1 MLGDDCRLRRQGG
14 LGVLLN
20 ASLLAPDLLPSGD
33 IDAASLVNSRPE
45 KPRVSPVAVASA
57 HAVLAEAKRQRAVRD
72 KQRKNR
78 KKKKKSCS
86 MPLPAALSLVTSK
99 SGAPRRARCNAYA
112 RVTSSPAP
120 PQRRTNRRNSQMN
133 CAQRNQSREMRPRRG
148 QTQSFEDLVARHD
161 GSQAAQS
168 RARAPLQSRAAE
180 LAVDEPR
187 HAPFDGR

>member
-1 MLGDDCRLRRQGG
+1 MFYAEDLSAQVSCRLRRQGG

-78 KKKKKSCS
+78 KGRKRSSC
-86 MPLPAALSLVTSK
+86 P
-99 SGAPRRARCNAYA
+99 
-112 RVTSSPAP
+112 
-120 PQRRTNRRNSQMN
+120 
-133 CAQRNQSREMRPRRG
+133 
-148 QTQSFEDLVARHD
+148 
-161 GSQAAQS
+161 
-168 RARAPLQSRAAE
+168 
-180 LAVDEPR
+180 
-187 HAPFDGR
+187 

>member
-1 MLGDDCRLRRQGG
+1 MQARTQHGVPFTSRRWRRNLVLAQVLGDDCRLRRQGG

-78 KKKKKSCS
+78 KKKKKL
-86 MPLPAALSLVTSK
+86 LPVTE
-99 SGAPRRARCNAYA
+99 
-112 RVTSSPAP
+112 
-120 PQRRTNRRNSQMN
+120 Q
-133 CAQRNQSREMRPRRG
+133 
-148 QTQSFEDLVARHD
+148 L
-161 GSQAAQS
+161 
-168 RARAPLQSRAAE
+168 
-180 LAVDEPR
+180 
-187 HAPFDGR
+187 

>member
-1 MLGDDCRLRRQGG
+1 MQARTQHGVPFTSRRWRQNLVLAQVLGDDCRLRRQGG

-78 KKKKKSCS
+78 RGKKKKL
-86 MPLPAALSLVTSK
+86 LPVTE
-99 SGAPRRARCNAYA
+99 
-112 RVTSSPAP
+112 
-120 PQRRTNRRNSQMN
+120 Q
-133 CAQRNQSREMRPRRG
+133 
-148 QTQSFEDLVARHD
+148 L
-161 GSQAAQS
+161 
-168 RARAPLQSRAAE
+168 
-180 LAVDEPR
+180 
-187 HAPFDGR
+187 